1 MMRYVIA
8 YVVVALVFCVLD
20 ALWLGVLAKNFYR
33 EQIGPLLLTQPNRLA
48 AALFYVSYIAGVIVF
63 AVAPALAGSPNGAA
77 TQALL
82 RGALFGLL
90 AYMTYDLTNM
100 ATLRGWSWTIAAVDM
115 AWGMVVTGV
124 AACAGA
130 AVTQRCVG

>member
-1 MMRYVIA
+1 MRYVIA
-8 YVVVALVFCVLD
+8 YVVVALVFCALD
-20 ALWLGVLAKNFYR
+20 AAWLGLLAKNFYR
-33 EQIGPLLLTQPNRLA
+33 EQIGSLLLAQPNRLA
-48 AALFYVSYIAGVIVF
+48 AAVFYMFYIAGVIVF
-63 AVAPALAGSPNGAA
+63 AVAPALADSPDGAA
-77 TQALL
+77 TPALL

-115 AWGMVVTGV
+115 AWGMFVTSV

-130 AVTQRCVG
+130 AVTQRFIP